1 MLISAATEETKR
13 YLFNVYEPFNFDFVF
28 KRTLVITSNLTN
40 PESATEVVVFE
51 YTHVISKKKTSRA
64 KDVLLVD
71 LWDSFKKFIGL
82 MRFAN

>member
-51 YTHVISKKKTSRA
+51 YTSVISKKKHPEQRMFY
-64 KDVLLVD
+64 LLICGIV
-71 LWDSFKKFIGL
+71 SK
-82 MRFAN
+82 NS